1 MKDKVDLFEGL
12 TVIHR
17 LMVDGLDKFRIFNDE
32 GKEMPYKSA
41 VEWIRKSRQQ
51 RETGHRYQAFHV
63 LIRRQGAVAGV
74 HHGRPTYFVVYR
86 YGQSAFQLD
95 TFGMIKDI
103 SERFWW

>member
-41 VEWIRKSRQQ
+41 VE
-51 RETGHRYQAFHV
+51 
-63 LIRRQGAVAGV
+63 
-74 HHGRPTYFVVYR
+74 
-86 YGQSAFQLD
+86 
-95 TFGMIKDI
+95 
-103 SERFWW
+103 